1 MPQTISANNAR
12 RYTLPLVVVPCLRL
26 PATFVI
32 AWTDTNPG
40 GNMFS
45 TGKLTQIAAHLRD
58 KAHRCHCLHAWMCH
72 QDLHHLLIRFHLRC
86 DLCEERLASMTLRDA
101 YRRRGA
107 ATPTADAVGSGPQR
121 LLAVDPVC

>member
-45 TGKLTQIAAHLRD
+45 PGKLTQIAAHLRD
-58 KAHRCHCLHAWMCH
+58 KAHRCHCLHAWMSH
-72 QDLHHLLIRFHLRC
+72 QDLHHLLIKFHLRS
-86 DLCEERLASMTLRDA
+86 DLCEERLDSLIQS
-101 YRRRGA
+101 
-107 ATPTADAVGSGPQR
+107 TADGRTSFGRQTSDEAYYRPPS
-121 LLAVDPVC
+121 